1 MHSLAPCSENVC
13 SPQSRHVAFDVAASS
28 VENLPA
34 SHSVHSVR
42 LRSWLKNP
50 GLHGSHALASSGLWR
65 YPALHAHARAR
76 VRPSWPM
83 VVELPWHAIHAAR
96 LVAAVAPLYVSYG
109 QLVQAWVPGVFLY
122 LPARHAVHVSV
133 SGSKW

>member
-13 SPQSRHVAFDVAASS
+13 SPQSRHVALDVAASS

-34 SHSVHSVR
+34 SHRVHSVR
-42 LRSWLKNP
+42 FSSWLKNP
-50 GLHGSHALASSGLWR
+50 GLHATHSACEPLCLNPAS
-65 YPALHAHARAR
+65 HAHARAR

-83 VVELPWHAIHAAR
+83 VVELPWHAMHVAR

-109 QLVQAWVPGVFLY
+109 QLVQPWVPGVFLY

-133 SGSKW
+133 P